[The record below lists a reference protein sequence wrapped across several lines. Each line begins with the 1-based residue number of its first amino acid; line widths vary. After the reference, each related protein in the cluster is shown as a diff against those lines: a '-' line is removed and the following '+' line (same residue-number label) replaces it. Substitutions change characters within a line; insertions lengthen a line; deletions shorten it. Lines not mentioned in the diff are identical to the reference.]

1 MRIVRN
7 KLECLQFTPDE
18 ELSIQ
23 DKDDEDTFV
32 NLRLGDS
39 FHDGFRCAQLV
50 SGTKFRR
57 LKIKIQ
63 WQPKLYPPSDVKLL
77 NVR

>member
-7 KLECLQFTPDE
+7 KLECLQFTTDE
-18 ELSIQ
+18 ELWIQ

-39 FHDGFRCAQLV
+39 FHDGFRCAQLLCQV
-50 SGTKFRR
+50 QNSEG
-57 LKIKIQ
+57 
-63 WQPKLYPPSDVKLL
+63 
-77 NVR
+77 